1 MELYM
6 EPVTRQSQFWDD
18 INALA
23 LEAFP
28 PEEYLAPSKLVEM
41 TKGNVDFWALSDNGL
56 FVGFM
61 MILTYKNMAYL
72 FFLAIHHALRS
83 KGYGSLSIK
92 TLKSKYPKKKLVVDF
107 EMLDD
112 HADNSE
118 QRKKRRNFYLQNGYK
133 ETGFFVSYM
142 GVDYEVFCM
151 DDDFDPDDFKEM
163 MKTIQVDGFDPK
175 YFYKQI

>member
-1 MELYM
+1 MA
-6 EPVTRQSQFWDD
+6 FH
-18 INALA
+18 
-23 LEAFP
+23 EA
-28 PEEYLAPSKLVEM
+28 
-41 TKGNVDFWALSDNGL
+41 
-56 FVGFM
+56 
-61 MILTYKNMAYL
+61 
-72 FFLAIHHALRS
+72 
-83 KGYGSLSIK
+83 
-92 TLKSKYPKKKLVVDF
+92 LKSKYPKKKLVVDF

>member
-1 MELYM
+1 
-6 EPVTRQSQFWDD
+6 
-18 INALA
+18 
-23 LEAFP
+23 
-28 PEEYLAPSKLVEM
+28 
-41 TKGNVDFWALSDNGL
+41 
-56 FVGFM
+56 
-61 MILTYKNMAYL
+61 MAYL
-72 FFLAIHHALRS
+72 FFLAIHHVLRS

-142 GVDYEVFCM
+142 GVDYEVFCT

-163 MKTIQVDGFDPK
+163 MKTIQVDGFDPT
-175 YFYKQI
+175 YFYKKIKPKPDYPLKTLYPRAFQTGQNHLIYYDFTTVE